1 MYVAF
6 SEYREFTT
14 NDILIAI
21 KETIPILEMDPLR
34 TQMVQNWALSG
45 RIRVA

>member
-6 SEYREFTT
+6 SEHRELTT
-14 NDILIAI
+14 NDILVAI

-34 TQMVQNWALSG
+34 TQMIQNWASSG